1 VIYPLWLARQSV
13 ALDWRTFAF
22 PGWSAGKKAGFVV
35 KKYQL
40 IAKHLFRPFRL
51 GESHTT
57 WAGETIYYDSRFG
70 LSGYQSMLTRP
81 VRLFKI
87 AGITHLDTV
96 VDCGAN
102 VGFYSK
108 MITQFAPNA
117 RVYAI
122 EPVPTT
128 FECLKRNSQAS
139 PNVQVFQSA
148 IADRAGELRMSY
160 NSADS
165 AVSHVS
171 DSGEVAV
178 PAMTLD
184 DFVAAQGIHGI
195 DLLKVDTETY
205 EAHVLRGAKA
215 TLAMTR
221 HLHIEITIKDNNNYT
236 IASLMG
242 LLQGDGYDFQL
253 VAFRNYADTG
263 EGPMP
268 IMDCLM
274 VNQVLVGG
282 EVRNLPSGAA
292 R

>member
-1 VIYPLWLARQSV
+1 
-13 ALDWRTFAF
+13 
-22 PGWSAGKKAGFVV
+22 
-35 KKYQL
+35 
-40 IAKHLFRPFRL
+40 
-51 GESHTT
+51 
-57 WAGETIYYDSRFG
+57 
-70 LSGYQSMLTRP
+70 MLTRP
-81 VRLFKI
+81 VTLFKT
-87 AGITHLDTV
+87 AGISGFETV

-102 VGFYSK
+102 VGFYTK

-117 RVYAI
+117 RVFAI

-128 FECLKRNSQAS
+128 FECLKRNSAAS
-139 PNVQVFQSA
+139 PNVKVFQTA
-148 IADRAGELRMSY
+148 IADRAGQLKMSY

-184 DFVAAQGIHGI
+184 DFVAAQGIRGI

-221 HLHIEITIKDNNNYT
+221 YLQIEITIKDNHNYT

-242 LLQGDGYDFQL
+242 LLQGQGYDFQL

-274 VNQVLVGG
+274 TNQVLVGSKASS
-282 EVRNLPSGAA
+282 LPAGAA
-292 R
+292 L